1 MSSHVEP
8 CRTLWQVV
16 VVTDH
21 VARALFRVSPGAYV
35 EERTRLAKAA
45 KAARNKACAPLAN
58 AAVYIWH
65 CTATGLYSMYS
76 SGITGENYLRGVQ
89 ITNSSGQVTFTTI
102 FPGCYAGRMPHM
114 HFEVYP
120 SLASATGA
128 ANKVKTS
135 QIAFP
140 TATCN
145 EVYATSGYGNSAA
158 NLSAISFASDN
169 VFSDGTELQMASIS
183 GTTSNGYSASLVV
196 GIAS

>member
-1 MSSHVEP
+1 
-8 CRTLWQVV
+8 
-16 VVTDH
+16 
-21 VARALFRVSPGAYV
+21 
-35 EERTRLAKAA
+35 
-45 KAARNKACAPLAN
+45 
-58 AAVYIWH
+58 
-65 CTATGLYSMYS
+65 
-76 SGITGENYLRGVQ
+76 RGVQ
-89 ITNSSGQVTFTTI
+89 QTDSNGKVTFLTI